1 MNTQDTATNSVISIN
16 AIYASFILSP
26 ETLFSAIF
34 DKYDFRN
41 LQIDDSTITN
51 GYVLTLSHN
60 QLSLRDSIE
69 QMEDSGYFASV
80 SYTDDQII
88 IHLNEFGSEAF
99 LKFFIFH

>member
-1 MNTQDTATNSVISIN
+1 MNTQFTATDSATSIN
-16 AIYASFILSP
+16 EIYASFILSP

-51 GYVLTLSHN
+51 GYVLTLTHN
-60 QLSLRDSIE
+60 QLILRESIE
-69 QMEDSGYFASV
+69 QMEDSGYFDSV
-80 SYTDDQII
+80 VYTDSQIT
-88 IHLNEFGSEAF
+88 IHLNYFGSEAF